1 MTVARIIMSE
11 HPSVDSFNT
20 FLDGHREAV
29 KHGFLSNADFSV
41 SVQTGP
47 NSNLILTTYS
57 DQSTAN
63 SNLTE
68 RQDWFASREHLISDT
83 FYYEG
88 EVKTILRGGGEE
100 LLTDRTKEIELTAKV
115 DNLTNE
121 TNNLKVE
128 LKELKEML
136 SQVLAKLPC

>member
-1 MTVARIIMSE
+1 MTVARIIMNE

-63 SNLTE
+63 SNLVE

-88 EVKTILRGGGEE
+88 DVKTILRGGGKE
-100 LLTDRTKEIELTAKV
+100 LLTNLTKENELSAKV

-121 TNNLKVE
+121 TSKLKGEV
-128 LKELKEML
+128 KELKAML
-136 SQVLAKLPC
+136 SLVLAKLP

>member
-63 SNLTE
+63 SNLVE

-88 EVKTILRGGGEE
+88 DVKTILRGGGKE
-100 LLTDRTKEIELTAKV
+100 LLTNLTKENELSAKV

-121 TNNLKVE
+121 TSKLKGEV
-128 LKELKEML
+128 KELKAML
-136 SQVLAKLPC
+136 SLVLAKLP

>member
-29 KHGFLSNADFSV
+29 KNGFLSNADFSV

-47 NSNLILTTYS
+47 HSNLILTTYS

-63 SNLTE
+63 SNLVE
-68 RQDWFASREHLISDT
+68 RQVWFASREHLISDT

-100 LLTDRTKEIELTAKV
+100 LLTDRTNEIELNAKV
-115 DNLTNE
+115 DKLTNE
-121 TNNLKVE
+121 TNNLKAEIKE
-128 LKELKEML
+128 LKELL
-136 SQVLAKLPC
+136 SQVLAKLP

>member
-1 MTVARIIMSE
+1 MTVARIIMNE

-63 SNLTE
+63 SNLVE

-88 EVKTILRGGGEE
+88 DVKTILRGGGKE
-100 LLTDRTKEIELTAKV
+100 LLTNLTKENELSAKV
-115 DNLTNE
+115 ANLTNE
-121 TNNLKVE
+121 TSKLKGEV
-128 LKELKEML
+128 KELKAML
-136 SQVLAKLPC
+136 SLVLAKLP

>member
-11 HPSVDSFNT
+11 HPSADSFNT

-29 KHGFLSNADFSV
+29 KRGFLSNADFSV
-41 SVQTGP
+41 SVQRGP
-47 NSNLILTTYS
+47 NSSLILTTYS

-63 SNLTE
+63 SNLVE
-68 RQDWFASREHLISDT
+68 RQVWFASREHLISDT

-100 LLTDRTKEIELTAKV
+100 LLTDRANEIELNAKV

-121 TNNLKVE
+121 TNNLKAEIKE
-128 LKELKEML
+128 LKELL
-136 SQVLAKLPC
+136 SQVLAKLP

>member
-11 HPSVDSFNT
+11 HPSMESFNT

-29 KHGFLSNADFSV
+29 KNGFLSNADFSV

-47 NSNLILTTYS
+47 KSNLILTTYS

-63 SNLTE
+63 SNLVE
-68 RQDWFASREHLISDT
+68 RQVWFASREHLISDT

-100 LLTDRTKEIELTAKV
+100 LLTDRTNEIELNAKV

-121 TNNLKVE
+121 TNNLKAEIKE
-128 LKELKEML
+128 LKELL
-136 SQVLAKLPC
+136 SQVLAKLP

>member
-11 HPSVDSFNT
+11 HPSMESFNT

-29 KHGFLSNADFSV
+29 KNGFLSNADFSV

-47 NSNLILTTYS
+47 KSNLILTTYS

-63 SNLTE
+63 SNLVE
-68 RQDWFASREHLISDT
+68 RQVWFASREHLISDT

-100 LLTDRTKEIELTAKV
+100 LLTDRTNEIELNAKV

-121 TNNLKVE
+121 TNNLKAEIKE
-128 LKELKEML
+128 LKELL
-136 SQVLAKLPC
+136 SEVLAKLP

>member
-11 HPSVDSFNT
+11 HPSMESFNT

-29 KHGFLSNADFSV
+29 KNGFLSNADFSV

-47 NSNLILTTYS
+47 NSNLILTAYS
-57 DQSTAN
+57 DQNTAN
-63 SNLTE
+63 SNLVE
-68 RQDWFASREHLISDT
+68 RQVWFASREHLISDT

-100 LLTDRTKEIELTAKV
+100 LLTDRTNEIELNAKV

-121 TNNLKVE
+121 TNNLKAEIKE
-128 LKELKEML
+128 LKELL
-136 SQVLAKLPC
+136 SEVLAKLP